1 MHAPEH
7 SFEVYWHLVKRKHLE
22 LLELRSEKE
31 SAHRDYVEAW
41 FEFMAMGHPEAL
53 KEDKEKASSSLQSCG
68 AARERAI
75 LAVSE
80 AERRLILFEEC
91 LRQCTPT

>member
-1 MHAPEH
+1 MHEPEH

-41 FEFMAMGHPEAL
+41 FEFMA
-53 KEDKEKASSSLQSCG
+53 SSS
-68 AARERAI
+68 
-75 LAVSE
+75 VS
-80 AERRLILFEEC
+80 A
-91 LRQCTPT
+91 